1 MTDSGV
7 LLAGLGASLALNVLL
22 LLFLARAEQRLIRL
36 RSRRTEIHGP
46 AARIAARAERA
57 EAPQDARPVA
67 GTAFLNGAPPHAPAA
82 GQGVLLAKKPTT
94 RKGPVLPKDIAQD
107 YQARHTEP

>member
-1 MTDSGV
+1 MNDSTL
-7 LLAGLGASLALNVLL
+7 LLAGMGTSLALNVLL
-22 LLFLARAEQRLIRL
+22 LYLLARAEQRLVRL
-36 RSRRTEIHGP
+36 RARRAEAQGL

-67 GTAFLNGAPPHAPAA
+67 GTAFLNSAPPPAA

-94 RKGPVLPKDIAQD
+94 RKGPVLPADIAQD
-107 YQARHTEP
+107 YQARRGEQG

>member
-1 MTDSGV
+1 MTDSHV
-7 LLAGLGASLALNVLL
+7 LLAGLGASLVLNALL
-22 LLFLARAEQRLIRL
+22 LFFLARAEQRLIRL
-36 RSRRTEIHGP
+36 RSRRAEIHGP

-67 GTAFLNGAPPHAPAA
+67 GTAFLNSAPPPAA
-82 GQGVLLAKKPTT
+82 SQGVLLAKKPTT

-107 YQARHTEP
+107 YQARRTEA